1 MWLSNNK
8 TKALII
14 LFVYWL
20 VMNYLVLHG
29 PVNFFQG
36 LDSDVIN
43 DVQFVVSDV
52 SFLEELSNHKW
63 QQLTLPDD
71 WSKNQKGAEQVWYRA
86 EIELSE
92 LFQGVWAVYL
102 PSVSHNAEVF
112 INGVWIGQG
121 GAFNDPVSRHHN
133 EPLLFDFSP
142 QLLRKGLNQ
151 VDIRV
156 VTAFQQQGF
165 LGGFYLSPK
174 ELLNSAFLFKYF
186 VRIEL
191 IKWITTF
198 MYAMGIIVFA
208 FWLARP
214 QDSIYAVFS
223 LEMFF
228 WATHNLNLFVSD
240 IPFSAKMWEAMT
252 LITFGWM
259 IITMIFFNHRY
270 VGRINHKV
278 EKVMLVFAIS
288 GFGLFLLPDISSILF
303 VGYKI
308 WDSVLVLFG
317 TYALYY
323 LVTAFWY
330 KHQLDV
336 FLMMLVGVP
345 ILVLGLHDYLML
357 NNLGD
362 PIDGL
367 VMQYSV
373 IPTVLLFSWFLLRR
387 FVKSINEAET
397 LAANLEHRVEVK
409 RLELQT
415 QYEKLGFLEKQSVL
429 AEERERIM
437 RDMHDGIGGQ
447 LVSVIT
453 LLQQQKGKVF
463 IKIREK
469 VQHSLTDLRFVI
481 DSLDPIQNELPTL
494 LGMMRLR
501 LHDQLESA
509 RIDLEWAVTDLPD
522 IPGMSPGQS
531 LHIMRIVQEA
541 ITNCIKHA
549 ECKKITL
556 ATGMLNEDEIFI
568 DIIDYGIGMKIDNET
583 TSSHGRGIT
592 NMHYRAQQIGASLHM
607 DSGSQGTQIRLLLSL
622 A

>member
-29 PVNFFQG
+29 PVNFFQQ
-36 LDSDVIN
+36 LDSEIIS

-52 SFLEELSNHKW
+52 SFFEELNNHKW

-71 WSKNQKGAEQVWYRA
+71 WSKNQKGAEQVWYWA

-121 GAFNDPVSRHHN
+121 GAFNDPVSRHQN

-142 QLLRKGLNQ
+142 QLLRRGLNQ

-165 LGGFYLSPK
+165 LGGFYLAPK

-214 QDSIYAVFS
+214 QDSILV
-223 LEMFF
+223 
-228 WATHNLNLFVSD
+228 
-240 IPFSAKMWEAMT
+240 
-252 LITFGWM
+252 
-259 IITMIFFNHRY
+259 IFR
-270 VGRINHKV
+270 
-278 EKVMLVFAIS
+278 
-288 GFGLFLLPDISSILF
+288 
-303 VGYKI
+303 
-308 WDSVLVLFG
+308 

-373 IPTVLLFSWFLLRR
+373 IPIVLMFSWFLLRR
-387 FVKSINEAET
+387 FVKSIIEAET

-409 RLELQT
+409 RLELQK
-415 QYEKLGFLEKQSVL
+415 QYEKLGVLEKQSVL

-463 IKIREK
+463 KKIREK

-481 DSLDPIQNELPTL
+481 DSLDPIQDELPTM

-501 LHDQLESA
+501 LHDQL
-509 RIDLEWAVTDLPD
+509 
-522 IPGMSPGQS
+522 
-531 LHIMRIVQEA
+531 
-541 ITNCIKHA
+541 
-549 ECKKITL
+549 
-556 ATGMLNEDEIFI
+556 
-568 DIIDYGIGMKIDNET
+568 
-583 TSSHGRGIT
+583 
-592 NMHYRAQQIGASLHM
+592 
-607 DSGSQGTQIRLLLSL
+607 
-622 A
+622 

>member
-29 PVNFFQG
+29 PVSFFQQ
-36 LDSDVIN
+36 LDSDAIT
-43 DVQFVVSDV
+43 DVQFVVSDA
-52 SFLEELSNHKW
+52 SFLEELNNLNW

-71 WSKNQKGAEQVWYRA
+71 WSNNQKGAEQVWYRA

-165 LGGFYLSPK
+165 LGGFYLAPK
-174 ELLNSAFLFKYF
+174 ELLNTAFQFKYF

-240 IPFSAKMWEAMT
+240 IPFSARMWEAMT

-278 EKVMLVFAIS
+278 EKIMLVFAIS

-357 NNLGD
+357 NNLGN

-367 VMQYSV
+367 VIQYSV

-397 LAANLEHRVEVK
+397 LAANLEHRVEIK

-415 QYEKLGFLEKQSVL
+415 QYEKLGVLEKQSVL

-453 LLQQQKGKVF
+453 
-463 IKIREK
+463 
-469 VQHSLTDLRFVI
+469 
-481 DSLDPIQNELPTL
+481 
-494 LGMMRLR
+494 
-501 LHDQLESA
+501 
-509 RIDLEWAVTDLPD
+509 
-522 IPGMSPGQS
+522 
-531 LHIMRIVQEA
+531 
-541 ITNCIKHA
+541 
-549 ECKKITL
+549 
-556 ATGMLNEDEIFI
+556 
-568 DIIDYGIGMKIDNET
+568 
-583 TSSHGRGIT
+583 
-592 NMHYRAQQIGASLHM
+592 
-607 DSGSQGTQIRLLLSL
+607 
-622 A
+622 

>member
-1 MWLSNNK
+1 
-8 TKALII
+8 
-14 LFVYWL
+14 
-20 VMNYLVLHG
+20 MNYLVLHG
-29 PVNFFQG
+29 PVSFFQQ
-36 LDSDVIN
+36 LDSDAIT
-43 DVQFVVSDV
+43 DVQFVVSDA
-52 SFLEELSNHKW
+52 SFLEELNNLNW

-71 WSKNQKGAEQVWYRA
+71 WSNNQKGAEQVWYRA

-165 LGGFYLSPK
+165 LGGFYLAPK
-174 ELLNSAFLFKYF
+174 ELLNTAFQFKYF

-240 IPFSAKMWEAMT
+240 IPFSARMWEAMT

-278 EKVMLVFAIS
+278 EKIMLVFAIS

-357 NNLGD
+357 NNLGN

-367 VMQYSV
+367 VIQYSV

-397 LAANLEHRVEVK
+397 LAANLEHRVEIK

-415 QYEKLGFLEKQSVL
+415 QYEKLGVLEKQSVL

-463 IKIREK
+463 NKIREK

-481 DSLDPIQNELPTL
+481 DSLDPIQNELPTM

-509 RIDLEWAVTDLPD
+509 QIDLEWAVTDLPD

-583 TSSHGRGIT
+583 PNSHGRGIT

-607 DSGSQGTQIRLLLSL
+607 NSDSEGTQIRLLLSL